1 MKLRWPDAAVLFVL
15 GAAASLIGDHS
26 HVATGTTEYLS
37 DAVPF
42 VWSSPVW
49 FPLLVALATVSIAE
63 VRLHM
68 PGLRTTVT
76 ARQGLA
82 GVAAV
87 VGIYVTTA
95 LVHTAPPVPANALIY
110 ALAVITWCALA
121 IGGARSA
128 AGRRSR
134 RPGGRGRRRRAGLA
148 RYADDSD
155 ALFGV
160 APWLPALYFAF
171 GVVAALLAEIAWS
184 RHITTLRS
192 DPSARADSLDIDEH
206 A

>member
-1 MKLRWPDAAVLFVL
+1 MKLRWPDAVVLFLL
-15 GAAASLIGDHS
+15 GAVASLIGDHS

-42 VWSSPVW
+42 VWSSPIW
-49 FPLLVALATVSIAE
+49 FPLLVALATVSLAE
-63 VRLHM
+63 LRLHM
-68 PGLRTTVT
+68 PALRTSVT

-95 LVHTAPPVPANALIY
+95 LVHTAPPVPANVLIY
-110 ALAVITWCALA
+110 ALAVITWCALGDRWGA
-121 IGGARSA
+121 ICGLLA
-128 AGRRSR
+128 AVIG
-134 RPGGRGRRRRAGLA
+134 PAVEAVVAAAGLA

-171 GVVAALLAEIAWS
+171 GVVVALLAEVGS
-184 RHITTLRS
+184 LRYIT
-192 DPSARADSLDIDEH
+192 SAQPLH
-206 A
+206 N